1 MIRKSWKKEKEEGY
15 AHELCVFLGG
25 DDMAFRISNALRR
38 SQEVLTVVD
47 LKATWSD
54 PRLGPDY
61 LCDIRMIGGK
71 AIDRIR
77 EKIDGPMPP
86 VMDERAA
93 SWIVRSHLSLTD
105 WGLGPRDLTY
115 STGMTS
121 AEAVDTTADDR
132 AVVEQAVK
140 VAGHL
145 FDDYLLR
152 EAGLL

>member
-1 MIRKSWKKEKEEGY
+1 MIRKKEKEEGY

-38 SQEVLTVVD
+38 SQEILTVLD

-54 PRLGPDY
+54 PRLGQDY
-61 LCDIRMIGGK
+61 LCDIRWIGEK

-86 VMDERAA
+86 VMDEDTA
-93 SWIVRSHLSLTD
+93 SWIIRAHMALSD
-105 WGLGPRDLTY
+105 KGIGPARQWDGETN
-115 STGMTS
+115 G
-121 AEAVDTTADDR
+121 AQPVDTPETDR
-132 AVVEQAVK
+132 RVIEQAVK

-145 FDDYLLR
+145 FDGYLLQ